1 MSEKDELNSL
11 KENLLDSQKLENL
24 KNNDIISGMSFAF
37 IFGKVLAVNDE
48 NFKSEIL
55 NFLVEREPNNLGS
68 SFDNLKNKIGDDID
82 FILCLL
88 STKIDLIDRNKNLFQ
103 EKNEK
108 GSILKKTKDLLRLE
122 IGNLIESK
130 SSELSDNIGD
140 NTMDKIEEIG
150 IFNGIINASARGEAE
165 PSLSVFETFTE
176 CYAKKFNK
184 LPPMTQAGNAQSLL
198 LISGRYDIAEKYIR
212 PIDLID
218 YSSNSAQQLPD
229 KDNRKSTL
237 FEERANTTENTSI
250 ERGNLTYLFELI
262 KYYLRNNYSLEKNE
276 NVDLERFNKHF
287 FESFK
292 KLNEFTL
299 QNRNN
304 PEVIKEINYML
315 NCTISI
321 SNKNYTTLADF
332 VKNELKFN
340 DNLTKEQREIF
351 NNFAG
356 IMGIEQNQE
365 LNIQNLKLLDINE
378 ASELVKA
385 YNNSNFAKEF
395 NESQVFL
402 LTTYGSNA
410 VNYDKLK
417 KEVEENRNISNEKVF
432 NYLVN
437 NGFQDLSGYT
447 VTPKI
452 FKSAVD
458 NSINLDNIKVETKGQ
473 TIPGDLVKLIVSHG
487 HHDFSEANIKLSK
500 EDKEDIAE
508 FSGLTE
514 ISKRDFKIG
523 FFTGNSKIEKINKN
537 LNEMMTI
544 INSFKPSDAFFDK
557 SIIEDIRSTQES
569 INKYQKTNWFVK
581 LFNKNSLTK
590 SVKKCSNIINN
601 AFKTDYMKL
610 SNNFSNSTFLDAKQ
624 KSAQIE
630 KNKINIRESRENN
643 KDISPQINL

>member
-1 MSEKDELNSL
+1 MRERDFIYKDFKKFLYNATDSADIAEELI
-11 KENLLDSQKLENL
+11 K
-24 KNNDIISGMSFAF
+24 
-37 IFGKVLAVNDE
+37 
-48 NFKSEIL
+48 
-55 NFLVEREPNNLGS
+55 
-68 SFDNLKNKIGDDID
+68 KNKISSATKIFIVNAYAFDLFNNKLLDKSND
-82 FILCLL
+82 FICSEDPSKQIDYFIKDDEINVKGKEKHSFFLGLLLTKLDILERSGSNEEIIRATKENIDNYIKSINNEEIKELIDDPTTNQYIISSIRSEGEPSMYFATSFLKNYKEKLGNFPDVGDFGNIYCILL
-88 STKIDLIDRNKNLFQ
+88 SASNDDALDLI
-103 EKNEK
+103 EE
-108 GSILKKTKDLLRLE
+108 
-122 IGNLIESK
+122 
-130 SSELSDNIGD
+130 NI
-140 NTMDKIEEIG
+140 KPE
-150 IFNGIINASARGEAE
+150 
-165 PSLSVFETFTE
+165 
-176 CYAKKFNK
+176 
-184 LPPMTQAGNAQSLL
+184 
-198 LISGRYDIAEKYIR
+198 
-212 PIDLID
+212 DLID

-473 TIPGDLVKLIVSHG
+473 TIPGDLVKLIVLHG

-523 FFTGNSKIEKINKN
+523 FFTGNSKIKKINKN

-544 INSFKPSDAFFDK
+544 INSFKPSNAFFDQ
-557 SIIEDIRSTQES
+557 STIEGIRSTQES
-569 INKYQKTNWFVK
+569 INKYQKANWFVK
-581 LFNKNSLTK
+581 LFKKNNLTK
-590 SVKKCSNIINN
+590 DVKKCSNIINN